1 MSSSNVTTK
10 DTKARMGGACPQI
23 LALLDAAD
31 LCRLGAT
38 CRLLQHRCMSDAALW

>member
-1 MSSSNVTTK
+1 MYTE
-10 DTKARMGGACPQI
+10 ARICAACPQI

-38 CRLLQHRCMSDAALW
+38 CRLLQRRCMSDAALW